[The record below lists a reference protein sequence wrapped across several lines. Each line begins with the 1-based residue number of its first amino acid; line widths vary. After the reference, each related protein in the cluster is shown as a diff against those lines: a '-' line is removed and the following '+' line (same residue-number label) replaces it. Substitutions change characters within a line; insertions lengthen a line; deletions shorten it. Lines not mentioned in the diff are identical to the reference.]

1 MFQAIFYNVSGEA
14 IDQIITDD
22 WQTVQTTAAV
32 IGAVRVEV
40 AIAYA

>member
-1 MFQAIFYNVSGEA
+1 MFQAIFYNQAGVV
-14 IDQIITDD
+14 IDTLITDT
-22 WQTVQTTAAV
+22 WQTVQTMAAV